1 MKSIRKY
8 MNFLG
13 SLFLVTLI
21 FAMSMTPVSA
31 SAAALR
37 ADIVQCDPNPAEIGQ
52 YVNVWIKIENVGNT
66 RAEDVSVELIPSYPF
81 SLDAGDDAVRNIG
94 ILSTD
99 RHASLEYNLYVDENA
114 RPGTRS
120 IKVRYQDNDGAAWS
134 EEELNIWVG
143 SGSDTFDSKGTIQL
157 EQITTEPEVL
167 MPGDTGTVT
176 FTLKNTATQYSIS
189 LGGEE
194 YDTNARI
201 RSATLKG
208 TNDVEVNSDPY
219 HDTGI
224 LGPGDTVEVTYNI
237 KVDDTAR
244 DGTKHL
250 EFIVVGSSHTYN
262 YDWNVPLTVDSA
274 GIKVIP
280 TKPLTIDNGVATIQF
295 DIVNTHPN
303 TLTSVSIRPQAEGI
317 EFSPVEYFIG
327 SMDHDE
333 LFTVEFD
340 AQVVSDDVSDQQDLA
355 LIAQY
360 RSGFNQHETTLNDLS
375 LSIVTEKPNNGTGF
389 ASISALVLIFAISS
403 LVMYRRKKHQH

>member
-8 MNFLG
+8 MNLLG
-13 SLFLVTLI
+13 SLFLVALI
-21 FAMSMTPVSA
+21 FAMSMIPVSA

-52 YVNVWIKIENVGNT
+52 YVNVWIKIENIGNT
-66 RAEDVSVELIPSYPF
+66 RAEDVSVKLIPSYPF

-99 RHASLEYNLYVDENA
+99 RHASLEYHLYVDENA

-120 IKVRYQDNDGAAWS
+120 IKVQYQDDEGTAWN
-134 EEELNIWVG
+134 EETLDIWVG

-176 FTLKNTATQYSIS
+176 FTLKNTATQYSITIN
-189 LGGEE
+189 GEE
-194 YDTNARI
+194 YDTNARV
-201 RSATLKG
+201 RSATLLSI
-208 TNDVEVNSDPY
+208 DDIEVNSDPY

-224 LGPGDTVEVTYNI
+224 LGPGDTVELTYNI

-250 EFIVVGSSHTYN
+250 EFIVVGSSYTYN
-262 YDWNVPLTVDSA
+262 YDWNIPLKIDSA

-280 TKPLTIDNGVATIQF
+280 TKPMTLENGVATLEF
-295 DIVNTHPN
+295 DIVNTHPS
-303 TLTSVSIRPQAEGI
+303 TLTSVSIKPRAEGI
-317 EFSPVEYFIG
+317 EFSPMEYFIG

-340 AQVVSDDVSDQQDLA
+340 AITVSDNISTPADLKLTA
-355 LIAQY
+355 MY
-360 RSGFNQHETTLNDLS
+360 RNGYNQHETAIDELS
-375 LSIVTEKPNNGTGF
+375 LAIVFVESNGGIGLMGIGLILAILAVSGF
-389 ASISALVLIFAISS
+389 LI
-403 LVMYRRKKHQH
+403 YRRNKNNQ

>member
-8 MNFLG
+8 MDFLG
-13 SLFLVTLI
+13 YLFLVALI
-21 FAMSMTPVSA
+21 FAMSMIPVSA
-31 SAAALR
+31 SATALR
-37 ADIVQCDPNPAEIGQ
+37 ADIVQCDPNPAQIGQ
-52 YVNVWIKIENVGNT
+52 YVNVWIKIENIGNA
-66 RAEDVSVELIPSYPF
+66 RAEDVSVELIPEYPF
-81 SLDAGDDAVRNIG
+81 SLDAGNDAVRNIG

-99 RHASLEYNLYVDENA
+99 RHASLEYHLYVDENA

-120 IKVRYQDNDGAAWS
+120 IKVQYQDNEGTAWT
-134 EEELNIWVG
+134 EETLDIWVG

-157 EQITTEPEVL
+157 EQIKTEPEVL
-167 MPGDTGTVT
+167 MPGDEGTVT

-189 LGGEE
+189 FDGDV
-194 YDTNARI
+194 YDTNSRV
-201 RSATLKG
+201 RSATLVG
-208 TNDVEVNSDPY
+208 TDDIEVNSDPY

-224 LGPGDTVEVTYNI
+224 LGPGDTVDLTYNI

-262 YDWNVPLTVDSA
+262 YDWDIPIKVDLA

-280 TKPLTIDNGVATIQF
+280 TKPLTIDNGVAILEF
-295 DIVNTHPN
+295 DIVNTHPS

-317 EFSPVEYFIG
+317 DFSPKEYFIG

-340 AQVVSDDVSDQQDLA
+340 AIVVSNNVSKQQDLT
-355 LIAQY
+355 LLAQY
-360 RSGFNQHETTLNDLS
+360 RSGVNQHETSLNDLN
-375 LSIVTEKPNNGTGF
+375 LSIVTEKPNSSTGF
-389 ASISALVLIFAISS
+389 ASISVLLVIFVIST
-403 LVMYRRKKHQH
+403 LVMYRRKKHQQ

>member
-1 MKSIRKY
+1 MKSIKKY
-8 MNFLG
+8 MNLLG
-13 SLFLVTLI
+13 TLFLVALI
-21 FAMSMTPVSA
+21 FAMSMIPVSA

-52 YVNVWIKIENVGNT
+52 YVNVWIKIENIGNT
-66 RAEDVSVELIPSYPF
+66 RAEDVSVEIIPEYPF
-81 SLDAGDDAVRNIG
+81 SLDAGDETRRNIG
-94 ILSTD
+94 ILSPD
-99 RHASLEYNLYVDENA
+99 RHASLEYHLYVDENA

-120 IKVRYQDNDGAAWS
+120 IKVRYQDNEGTAWN
-134 EEELNIWVG
+134 EKTLNIWVG

-176 FTLKNTATQYSIS
+176 FTLKNTATQHSIS
-189 LGGEE
+189 LGDTE
-194 YDTNARI
+194 YDTNARV
-201 RSATLKG
+201 RSATLEG
-208 TNDVEVNSDPY
+208 TDDIRVNSDPY

-224 LGPGDTVEVTYNI
+224 LGPGDTVDLTYNI

-262 YDWNVPLTVDSA
+262 YYWNVPVKVDSA

-280 TKPLTIDNGVATIQF
+280 TKPLTIDNGVATIEF

-340 AQVVSDDVSDQQDLA
+340 AQVVSDDVLDQQELA
-355 LIAQY
+355 LLAQY
-360 RSGFNQHETTLNDLS
+360 RSGANQHETSLNDLS
-375 LSIVTEKPNNGTGF
+375 LSIVTDKPNGGPGF
-389 ASISALVLIFAISS
+389 ASISALLAIFVISS
-403 LVMYRRKKHQH
+403 LVMYRRKKHQQ

>member
-340 AQVVSDDVSDQQDLA
+340 AQVVSDNVSDQQDLA

-403 LVMYRRKKHQH
+403 LVMYRRKKHQK

>member
-403 LVMYRRKKHQH
+403 LVMYRRKKHQK

>member
-1 MKSIRKY
+1 MKSISKHL
-8 MNFLG
+8 NLLG
-13 SLFLVTLI
+13 SLFLVALI
-21 FAMSMTPVSA
+21 FTISATSVSA

-52 YVNVWIKIENVGNT
+52 YVNVWIKIENIGNT
-66 RAEDVSVELIPSYPF
+66 RAKDVSVELIPSYPF

-94 ILSTD
+94 ILSID

-120 IKVRYQDNDGAAWS
+120 IKVRYQDDEGTAWA
-134 EEELNIWVG
+134 EETLDIWVG

-176 FTLKNTATQYSIS
+176 FTLKNTATQYSITID
-189 LGGEE
+189 GEE
-194 YDTNARI
+194 YDTNARV
-201 RSATLKG
+201 RSATLASI
-208 TNDVEVNSDPY
+208 DDIEVNNDPY
-219 HDTGI
+219 YDTGI
-224 LGPGDTVEVTYNI
+224 LGPGDTVDLTYNI

-262 YDWNVPLTVDSA
+262 YNWNIPIKVDSA

-280 TKPLTIDNGVATIQF
+280 TKPMTLENGVATLEF
-295 DIVNTHPN
+295 DIVNTHPS
-303 TLTSVSIRPQAEGI
+303 TLTSVSIKPRAEGI
-317 EFSPVEYFIG
+317 EFSPMEYFIG

-340 AQVVSDDVSDQQDLA
+340 AITVSDNISTPADLKLTA
-355 LIAQY
+355 KY
-360 RSGFNQHETTLNDLS
+360 RNGYNQHETAIDELS
-375 LSIVTEKPNNGTGF
+375 LAILFVESNGGIGLMGIGLLM
-389 ASISALVLIFAISS
+389 AILAISGF
-403 LVMYRRKKHQH
+403 LIYRRNKNKQ

>member
-167 MPGDTGTVT
+167 MPGDTGTVI

-189 LGGEE
+189 FGGKV
-194 YDTNARI
+194 YDTNARV
-201 RSATLKG
+201 RSATLEG
-208 TNDVEVNSDPY
+208 TDDIRVNSDPY

-224 LGPGDTVEVTYNI
+224 LGPGDTVDLTYNI

-262 YDWNVPLTVDSA
+262 YRWNIPVKVDSA

-280 TKPLTIDNGVATIQF
+280 TKPLTIDNGVTTIEF
-295 DIVNTHPN
+295 DVVNIHPN
-303 TLTSVSIRPQAEGI
+303 TLTSVSVRPQAEGI

-340 AQVVSDDVSDQQDLA
+340 AQVVSDDVSDQQELT

-360 RSGFNQHETTLNDLS
+360 RSGFNQHETSLNDLS
-375 LSIVTEKPNNGTGF
+375 LSIVTEKPNSGTGF
-389 ASISALVLIFAISS
+389 ASISVLLAIFVISS
-403 LVMYRRKKHQH
+403 LVMYRRKKHQQ

>member
-8 MNFLG
+8 MNLPG

-52 YVNVWIKIENVGNT
+52 YVNVWIKIENIGNT

-81 SLDAGDDAVRNIG
+81 SLDTGDDTVRNIG

-99 RHASLEYNLYVDENA
+99 RHASLEYNLHVDENA

-120 IKVRYQDNDGAAWS
+120 IKVRYQDDEGTAWN
-134 EEELNIWVG
+134 EETLNIWVG

-157 EQITTEPEVL
+157 EQITIEPEVL

-194 YDTNARI
+194 YDTNARV
-201 RSATLKG
+201 RSATLVG
-208 TNDVEVNSDPY
+208 TDDITVNSNPY

-224 LGPGDTVEVTYNI
+224 LGPGDNVELTYNI
-237 KVDDTAR
+237 EVDDTAR

-250 EFIVVGSSHTYN
+250 EFIVVGSSYTYN
-262 YDWNVPLTVDSA
+262 YKWDVPVKVDSA

-295 DIVNTHPN
+295 DIVNTNPN

-327 SMDHDE
+327 SMEPDE
-333 LFTVEFD
+333 LFTAEFD
-340 AQVVSDDVSDQQDLA
+340 AQVVSDNISNQQELA

-360 RSGFNQHETTLNDLS
+360 RNGINQHETFLNDLS
-375 LSIVTEKPNNGTGF
+375 LTIVTEKPNSGTGL
-389 ASISALVLIFAISS
+389 ASISILLIIFVISS
-403 LVMYRRKKHQH
+403 LVMYRHKKHQQ

>member
-1 MKSIRKY
+1 M
-8 MNFLG
+8 G
-13 SLFLVTLI
+13 
-21 FAMSMTPVSA
+21 
-31 SAAALR
+31 
-37 ADIVQCDPNPAEIGQ
+37 
-52 YVNVWIKIENVGNT
+52 IENIGNT
-66 RAEDVSVELIPSYPF
+66 RAEDVLVELIPPYPF
-81 SLDAGDDAVRNIG
+81 SLDAGDDAVRN
-94 ILSTD
+94 LSAD

-120 IKVRYQDNDGAAWS
+120 IKERYQDDEGKAWS
-134 EEELNIWVG
+134 EETLNIWVG
-143 SGSDTFDSKGTIQL
+143 SGSDTSDSKGTIQL

-189 LGGEE
+189 LGGEV
-194 YDTNARI
+194 YDTNARV

-208 TNDVEVNSDPY
+208 TDDIEVNNDPY
-219 HDTGI
+219 LDTGI
-224 LGPGDTVEVTYNI
+224 LGPGDTVDLTYNI
-237 KVDDTAR
+237 KVDDSSR

-250 EFIVVGSSHTYN
+250 EFIVVRSSHTYN
-262 YDWNVPLTVDSA
+262 YDWDVHIKVDSA

-295 DIVNTHPN
+295 DIVNTYPN
-303 TLTSVSIRPQAEGI
+303 TLTSVSIRPRAEGI

-340 AQVVSDDVSDQQDLA
+340 AQVVSDHVSDQQELA

-360 RSGFNQHETTLNDLS
+360 RSGLNQHETSLNDLS
-375 LSIVTEKPNNGTGF
+375 LSIVNEKPNSGTVF
-389 ASISALVLIFAISS
+389 AGISALVVIFALSS

>member
-8 MNFLG
+8 MNLMG

-31 SAAALR
+31 GSAALR

-52 YVNVWIKIENVGNT
+52 YVNVWIKIENIGNT
-66 RAEDVSVELIPSYPF
+66 RAEDVSVELITSYPF
-81 SLDAGDDAVRNIG
+81 SLDAGDETQRNIG

-99 RHASLEYNLYVDENA
+99 RHASLEYHLYVDENA

-120 IKVRYQDNDGAAWS
+120 IKVRYQDNEGTAWV
-134 EEELNIWVG
+134 EETLDIWVG

-157 EQITTEPEVL
+157 EQITIEPEVM

-176 FTLKNTATQYSIS
+176 FTLKNTATQHSVS
-189 LGGEE
+189 FGDDV
-194 YDTNARI
+194 YDTNARV
-201 RSATLKG
+201 RSATLVG
-208 TNDVEVNSDPY
+208 TDDIEVNSDPY

-224 LGPGDTVEVTYNI
+224 LGPGDTVDLTYNI

-250 EFIVVGSSHTYN
+250 EFIVVGSSYTYN
-262 YDWNVPLTVDSA
+262 YNWDIPIKVDST

-280 TKPLTIDNGVATIQF
+280 TKPLTIDNGVATLEF
-295 DIVNTHPN
+295 DIVNTHPS
-303 TLTSVSIRPQAEGI
+303 TLSSVSIRPQAEGI
-317 EFSPVEYFIG
+317 DFSPMEYFIG

-340 AQVVSDDVSDQQDLA
+340 AIVVSNNVSKQQDLT
-355 LIAQY
+355 LLAQY
-360 RSGFNQHETTLNDLS
+360 RSGVNQHETSLNDLN
-375 LSIVTEKPNNGTGF
+375 LSIVTEKPNSGTGF
-389 ASISALVLIFAISS
+389 ASISILLVIFVISS
-403 LVMYRRKKHQH
+403 LVMYRRKKHQQ

>member
-403 LVMYRRKKHQH
+403 LVMYRRKKHQQ

>member
-1 MKSIRKY
+1 MKSINKY
-8 MNFLG
+8 RNIFG

-21 FAMSMTPVSA
+21 FAMSIIPVSA
-31 SAAALR
+31 SAALK
-37 ADIVQCDPNPAEIGQ
+37 ADIVKCDPNPAEIGQ
-52 YVNVWIKIENVGNT
+52 YVNVWIKIENIGNT

-99 RHASLEYNLYVDENA
+99 RHASLEYHLYVDENA

-120 IKVRYQDNDGAAWS
+120 IKVRYQDYESTAWC
-134 EEELNIWVG
+134 EETLDIWVG

-189 LGGEE
+189 LGGEV
-194 YDTNARI
+194 YDTNARV
-201 RSATLKG
+201 RSATLVG
-208 TNDVEVNSDPY
+208 TDDITVNSDTY

-224 LGPGDTVEVTYNI
+224 LGPGDTVDLTYNI

-262 YDWNVPLTVDSA
+262 YYWNVPIKVDSA

-280 TKPLTIDNGVATIQF
+280 TKPLMIDNDVATIEF
-295 DIVNTHPN
+295 DVVNTHPN

-340 AQVVSDDVSDQQDLA
+340 ARVVSDNVSNQQDLS
-355 LIAQY
+355 LLAQY
-360 RSGFNQHETTLNDLS
+360 RSGFNQHETNLNDLS
-375 LSIVTEKPNNGTGF
+375 LAIVTEKPNGGPGF
-389 ASISALVLIFAISS
+389 AGIGALLVIFAMSS
-403 LVMYRRKKHQH
+403 LVMYRRKKH

>member
-13 SLFLVTLI
+13 SLFLVALI
-21 FAMSMTPVSA
+21 FAMSMIPVSA

-52 YVNVWIKIENVGNT
+52 YVNVWIKIENIGNT

-81 SLDAGDDAVRNIG
+81 SLDAGDETRRNIG

-99 RHASLEYNLYVDENA
+99 RHASLEYHLYVDENA

-120 IKVRYQDNDGAAWS
+120 IKVRYQDNEGTTWT
-134 EEELNIWVG
+134 EEELDIWVG

-194 YDTNARI
+194 YDTNARV
-201 RSATLKG
+201 RSATLEG
-208 TNDVEVNSDPY
+208 TDDIRVNSDPY

-224 LGPGDTVEVTYNI
+224 LGPGDTVDLTYNI

-262 YDWNVPLTVDSA
+262 YDWNIPIKVNSA

-340 AQVVSDDVSDQQDLA
+340 VRPISDDVATQQNLT

-360 RSGFNQHETTLNDLS
+360 RSGFNQHETTLNDLD
-375 LSIVTEKPNNGTGF
+375 LEIVSEKQNDNSGF
-389 ASISALVLIFAISS
+389 ASISALVVVFAIST
-403 LVMYRRKKHQH
+403 LIMYRRKKHQQ

>member
-1 MKSIRKY
+1 MKSIRKN
-8 MNFLG
+8 MNLLG
-13 SLFLVTLI
+13 SLFLVALI
-21 FAMSMTPVSA
+21 FAMSMIPVSA

-37 ADIVQCDPNPAEIGQ
+37 ADIVKCDPNPAEIGQ
-52 YVNVWIKIENVGNT
+52 YVTIWVKIENIGNT
-66 RAEDVSVELIPSYPF
+66 RAEDVSVKLIPSYPF

-94 ILSTD
+94 ILSTG
-99 RHASLEYNLYVDENA
+99 RAASLEYHLYVDENA

-120 IKVRYQDNDGAAWS
+120 IKVQYQDDEGTAWN
-134 EEELNIWVG
+134 EETLDIWVG

-189 LGGEE
+189 LGGEV
-194 YDTNARI
+194 YDTNARV
-201 RSATLKG
+201 RSATLVG
-208 TNDVEVNSDPY
+208 TDDITVNSDPY

-224 LGPGDTVEVTYNI
+224 LGPGDTVDVTYNI

-262 YDWNVPLTVDSA
+262 YDWDVPIKVDSA

-340 AQVVSDDVSDQQDLA
+340 AQVVSDDVSDQQELA

-403 LVMYRRKKHQH
+403 LVMYRRKKHQQ

>member
-1 MKSIRKY
+1 MKSISKHL
-8 MNFLG
+8 NLLG
-13 SLFLVTLI
+13 SLFLVALI
-21 FAMSMTPVSA
+21 FTISATSVSA

-37 ADIVQCDPNPAEIGQ
+37 ADIVKCDPNPAQIGQ
-52 YVNVWIKIENVGNT
+52 YVNVWIKIENIGNT
-66 RAEDVSVELIPSYPF
+66 RAKDVSVELIPSYPF

-94 ILSTD
+94 ILSID

-120 IKVRYQDNDGAAWS
+120 IKVRYQDDEGTAWA
-134 EEELNIWVG
+134 EETLDIWVG

-176 FTLKNTATQYSIS
+176 FTLKNTATQYSITID
-189 LGGEE
+189 GEE
-194 YDTNARI
+194 YDTNARV
-201 RSATLKG
+201 RSATLASI
-208 TNDVEVNSDPY
+208 DDIEVNNDPY
-219 HDTGI
+219 YDTGI
-224 LGPGDTVEVTYNI
+224 LGPGDTVDLTYNI

-262 YDWNVPLTVDSA
+262 YNWNIPIKVDSA

-280 TKPLTIDNGVATIQF
+280 TKPMTLENGVATLEF
-295 DIVNTHPN
+295 DIVNTHPS
-303 TLTSVSIRPQAEGI
+303 TLTSVSIKPRAEGI
-317 EFSPVEYFIG
+317 EFSPMEYFIG

-340 AQVVSDDVSDQQDLA
+340 AITVSDNISTPADLKLTA
-355 LIAQY
+355 KY
-360 RSGFNQHETTLNDLS
+360 RNGYNQHETAIDELS
-375 LSIVTEKPNNGTGF
+375 LAILFVESNGGIGLMGIGLLM
-389 ASISALVLIFAISS
+389 AILAISGF
-403 LVMYRRKKHQH
+403 LIYRRNKNKQ

>member
-8 MNFLG
+8 MNLLG
-13 SLFLVTLI
+13 SLFLVALI
-21 FAMSMTPVSA
+21 FTMSMIPVSA

-52 YVNVWIKIENVGNT
+52 YVNVWIKIENVDNT
-66 RAEDVSVELIPSYPF
+66 RAEDVSVKLIPSYPF

-99 RHASLEYNLYVDENA
+99 RHASLEYHLYVDENA

-120 IKVRYQDNDGAAWS
+120 IKVRYQDNEGAAWN
-134 EEELNIWVG
+134 EETLDIWVG

-157 EQITTEPEVL
+157 EEITTEPEVL
-167 MPGDTGTVT
+167 MPGNKGTVT
-176 FTLKNTATQYSIS
+176 FTLKNTATQYSIN
-189 LGGEE
+189 LGGKV
-194 YDTNARI
+194 YDTNARV
-201 RSATLKG
+201 RSATLIG
-208 TNDVEVNSDPY
+208 TDDIEVNSDPY

-224 LGPGDTVEVTYNI
+224 LGPGDTVDLTYNI

-250 EFIVVGSSHTYN
+250 EFIVIGSSHTYN
-262 YDWNVPLTVDSA
+262 YDWNVPVKVDSA

-280 TKPLTIDNGVATIQF
+280 TKPLTIDNGVATIEF

-327 SMDHDE
+327 SMEHDE

-340 AQVVSDDVSDQQDLA
+340 AQVVSDNVSNQQELE

-360 RSGFNQHETTLNDLS
+360 RSGINQHETSLNDLS

-389 ASISALVLIFAISS
+389 ASISVLLAIVVISS
-403 LVMYRRKKHQH
+403 LVMYRRKKQQQ